1 MTCKPEESPNARS
14 APDAASVLTLVNP
27 VLSQFELTGKPW
39 ASWALLGGTVLLLG
53 LVHLLASL
61 LRPAASVWSVGES
74 GVPGR
79 PSMPAAHI
87 VTSVYKS
94 DRDHYCCYQPDSPAC
109 DSIPSP
115 LCWCPNPQIANSP
128 GFLPVSLPA
137 DPMASSPVVQA
148 ALGVAHE
155 FDYPSDQVQRGVQ
168 EFIREMHEGLSK
180 HGATL
185 SQIPSYVT
193 SVPNGTEKVTPFFF
207 IFTFDAICFF
217 DAFQPLALVSHG
229 PFFFH
234 PRVLFDHIKS
244 SACLP
249 SLFERRLTLN
259 RDCIWQLILV
269 EPTSGSVPSSSMAT
283 APSLSPSRK
292 SPSPAT

>member
-1 MTCKPEESPNARS
+1 MTCTPEESPNARS
-14 APDAASVLTLVNP
+14 APAPDAASVLTLVNP
-27 VLSQFELTGKPW
+27 VLSQSELTGKPW
-39 ASWALLGGTVLLLG
+39 ASWALLGGTVLVLG

-87 VTSVYKS
+87 VTSGTVYKS

-109 DSIPSP
+109 LNLSSP
-115 LCWCPNPQIANSP
+115 LCWCPNPLILNSP
-128 GFLPVSLPA
+128 GFLPLSRPD
-137 DPMASSPVVQA
+137 DPMAPSSILQA

-155 FDYPSDQVQRGVQ
+155 FDYPSDQVQRGVE

-193 SVPNGTEKVTPFFF
+193 SVPNGTEKVTYLFLFFTLDV
-207 IFTFDAICFF
+207 ISCF
-217 DAFQPLALVSHG
+217 
-229 PFFFH
+229 
-234 PRVLFDHIKS
+234 
-244 SACLP
+244 
-249 SLFERRLTLN
+249 LN
-259 RDCIWQLILV
+259 RRFGL
-269 EPTSGSVPSSSMAT
+269 T
-283 APSLSPSRK
+283 
-292 SPSPAT
+292 